1 VLYDI
6 HARHRVEI
14 ATVEEDSVVTLPNFA
29 FFKGHIVPYS
39 EAKVGVLTHTF
50 NYGTGIFGGLR
61 AYWNKDE
68 EQLFIF
74 RPLDHYQRFLESAR
88 LMLMGLRYSAADM
101 VQFTIDLLRAENS
114 RTDCYI
120 RPISYFSDETIG
132 VRLHDLNADLTI
144 VAIPF
149 GSYVQNEEG
158 IHVTVSSWRRVDDNM
173 IPARGKIAGAYVNSA
188 FIKTDAQRAGFDE
201 AIVLNQDGH
210 ISEGSAENFF
220 LVRKGIVCTPPV
232 TENILEGI
240 TRRTVMMLMR
250 DDLGMEVVER
260 PIDRTEIY
268 LAEEA
273 FFCGTGVQIAAITQ
287 VDHRAVGTGRL
298 GPVTKELRHLYFDVV
313 RGRVPKYRQLC
324 APVYQ
329 ATEQLKKA

>member
-1 VLYDI
+1 MYDI
-6 HARHRVEI
+6 PSTAIDGI
-14 ATVEEDSVVTLPNFA
+14 AMPEEDFFVTLPNFA
-29 FFKGHIVPYS
+29 FFKGRIVPYS

-50 NYGTGIFGGLR
+50 NYGTGVFGGLR
-61 AYWNKDE
+61 AYWNSE
-68 EQLFIF
+68 EKQLFIF
-74 RPLDHYQRFLESAR
+74 RPLDHYQRFLESAK
-88 LMLMGLRYSAADM
+88 LMLMKLPYSPAEM
-101 VQFTIDLLRAENS
+101 VQFTIDLLRAENH

-120 RPISYFSDETIG
+120 RPISYFGDEIIG
-132 VRLHDLNADLTI
+132 VRLHDLNAELTI
-144 VAIPF
+144 VCIPF
-149 GSYVQNEEG
+149 GSYVENEEG
-158 IHVTVSSWRRVDDNM
+158 IHVTISSWRRVDDNM

-220 LVRKGIVCTPPV
+220 LVRKGVVCTPPV

-240 TRRTVMMLMR
+240 TRRTIMTLLR
-250 DDLGMEVVER
+250 NDLGAEVVER

-287 VDHRAVGTGRL
+287 VDHRPVGTGKL
-298 GPVTKELRHLYFDVV
+298 GPVAKELRRLYFDVV
-313 RGRVPKYRQLC
+313 RGRSPKYRELC
-324 APVYQ
+324 TPVY
-329 ATEQLKKA
+329 